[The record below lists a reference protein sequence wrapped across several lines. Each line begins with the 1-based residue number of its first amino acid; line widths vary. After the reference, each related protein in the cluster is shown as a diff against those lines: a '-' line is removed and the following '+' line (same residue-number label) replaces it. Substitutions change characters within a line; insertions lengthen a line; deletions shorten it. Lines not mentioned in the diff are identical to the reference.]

1 MTSLLLASLFLP
13 LSHFLISS
21 TRLRALMVCR
31 LGDKLYSFG
40 YSFLAV
46 VALFWLVIAY
56 HQAPAIP
63 LWNTPRWLK
72 LILAPVIL
80 ISVILTVSGLTTPN
94 PVIVKSATLFD
105 SPEIVRGILR
115 ITRNPFFWGAG
126 VCAITHLIIIG
137 EVAATLGFGSV
148 AILGLAGGRILDAK
162 KAERHGRS
170 WSAFAEATSDVPFL
184 AIAQGRQR
192 LAFPEIGFWRIALSI
207 SLFLIALIFHGTLFA
222 PSL

>member
-1 MTSLLLASLFLP
+1 
-13 LSHFLISS
+13 
-21 TRLRALMVCR
+21 
-31 LGDKLYSFG
+31 
-40 YSFLAV
+40 
-46 VALFWLVIAY
+46 
-56 HQAPAIP
+56 
-63 LWNTPRWLK
+63 
-72 LILAPVIL
+72 PVIL
-80 ISVILTVSGLTTPN
+80 ISVILTGLTTPN

-105 SPEIVRGILR
+105 RPEIVRGILR
-115 ITRNPFFWGAG
+115 ITRNPFFWGVG

-137 EVAATLGFGSV
+137 EVAATLAFGSV
-148 AILGLAGGRILDAK
+148 AILGLAGRILDAK
-162 KAERHGRS
+162 KAKRHGRS